1 MTVPWEDA
9 IDEAYQQ
16 PKQGDR
22 GWTVKLHPVEVGCRG
37 YVASSTSR
45 LLWEIGVSEQAHRRA
60 INIWLR
66 QMKGASTGCG
76 RKLKMPPGLPRH
88 PANHKTHTQA
98 WSACGG
104 PTSAEGVL
112 WWMGETPYGAEVH
125 NWWCVFVVT
134 SLPGN
139 RLKKQLRCR
148 NIQLCNA

>member
-60 INIWLR
+60 IKYLAETDERSIHWLW
-66 QMKGASTGCG
+66 QKMKDAT
-76 RKLKMPPGLPRH
+76 RAP
-88 PANHKTHTQA
+88 KT
-98 WSACGG
+98 S
-104 PTSAEGVL
+104 S
-112 WWMGETPYGAEVH
+112 
-125 NWWCVFVVT
+125 
-134 SLPGN
+134 
-139 RLKKQLRCR
+139 
-148 NIQLCNA
+148 